1 MSLNF
6 EKEVL
11 NLSKREGSM
20 KKILVTLIML
30 GLLVGLLSGCK
41 PQAAQPV
48 TLVFAKGDA
57 VNLDPA
63 NVTDG
68 ESITVMNNIFEGL
81 VRYKAGSTEVE
92 PGLATS
98 WEPSSDGLV
107 WTFHLRQGVKFHD
120 GTPFNADAVVF
131 SLERQRD
138 ENHPFHQYGEW
149 EYWGWCFSEIAK
161 TDKVDDYTV
170 KITLSKPFAPFIST
184 IAMFTAYIVSPANAE
199 QYKDQAVSHPVGTGP
214 FKFVEWVRGD
224 HITLEKN
231 SDYWGEKAKI
241 DKLIF
246 KVITDPSSRF
256 LALQK
261 GEVQGM
267 EFPNPDDLQKIE
279 SDPSLQ
285 TLSQP
290 GLNVGYLAMNMGKD
304 TPGFQGPFADVRVR
318 QAINYAINKKDIVEH
333 LYKGTAEVAKNP
345 LPPTLWGFN
354 DAVQDYEYNPTKA
367 KELLAEAGYPN
378 GFKTNLWAMPVSR
391 PYMFDPIKIATAIQE
406 QLRNV
411 GIEAPIITYDWGT
424 YLDKT
429 EGGEHAMC
437 LLGWTAD
444 YADPDNF
451 IYVLLDQ
458 DSATV
463 GTAGNV
469 AFYRNSEI
477 HKLDMEAQAAT
488 DFNTRVELYKQ
499 AQVIIHNDAPWVP
512 LANAK
517 QILVFNKNVKG
528 FVLYPTGDYRFES
541 TYIEKAQ

>member
-1 MSLNF
+1 
-6 EKEVL
+6 
-11 NLSKREGSM
+11 
-20 KKILVTLIML
+20 
-30 GLLVGLLSGCK
+30 
-41 PQAAQPV
+41 
-48 TLVFAKGDA
+48 
-57 VNLDPA
+57 
-63 NVTDG
+63 
-68 ESITVMNNIFEGL
+68 MNNIFEGL

-92 PGLATS
+92 PDLATS
-98 WEPSSDGLV
+98 WESSPDGLV

-149 EYWGWCFSEIAK
+149 EYWGWCFGEIAK
-161 TDKVDDYTV
+161 TEKVDDYTV
-170 KITLSKPFAPFIST
+170 KITLLKAFAPFIST
-184 IAMFTAYIVSPANAE
+184 MAMFTAYIVSPANAE
-199 QYKDQAVSHPVGTGP
+199 QLKDKALSNPVGTGP

-231 SDYWGEKAKI
+231 SDYWGNKAKI

-246 KVITDPSSRF
+246 KVITDPSARF

-279 SDPSLQ
+279 SDSNLQ
-285 TLSQP
+285 ILSQP

-304 TPGFQGPFADVRVR
+304 TPGFQEPFANVKVR

-354 DAVQDYEYNPTKA
+354 DAIQDYEYNPAKA
-367 KELLAEAGYPN
+367 KQLLAEAGYPN

-391 PYMFDPIKIATAIQE
+391 PYMFDPQKIGTAIQAD
-406 QLRNV
+406 LKNV
-411 GIEAPIITYDWGT
+411 GIDAEIVSYDWGT

-429 EGGEHAMC
+429 AAGEHAMC

-458 DSATV
+458 DAATV
-463 GTAGNV
+463 GSAGNV

-488 DFNTRVELYKQ
+488 DFDKRVELYKQ

-512 LANAK
+512 IANAK

-541 TYIEKAQ
+541 TYFEVK